1 MLFLVP
7 ILISCLSMMCVSVY
21 FEVYGCQM
29 NVNDADI
36 LWSILKDVGYM
47 KTESIQEADVILVV
61 TCAIREGAE
70 TKVWNKLKHF
80 RVLKRAREKQ
90 NLKPQLKIGIL
101 GKSYGYMLT
110 VSAIHAL
117 IEKQIR
123 K

>member
-7 ILISCLSMMCVSVY
+7 LVMLYLSIMCVSVY

-29 NVNDADI
+29 NVNDTDI
-36 LWSILKDVGYM
+36 IWSILKDVGYL

-101 GKSYGYMLT
+101 GKNYGFLVTVQVML
-110 VSAIHAL
+110 
-117 IEKQIR
+117 
-123 K
+123 

>member
-7 ILISCLSMMCVSVY
+7 ILISCFSMICVSVY

-36 LWSILKDVGYM
+36 IWSILKDVGYM

-70 TKVWNKLKHF
+70 AKVWNKLKHF
-80 RVLKRAREKQ
+80 RVLKKAREKQ

-101 GKSYGYMLT
+101 GKNYRYMVT
-110 VSAIHAL
+110 V
-117 IEKQIR
+117 QVMY
-123 K
+123 

>member
-1 MLFLVP
+1 MLFLVR
-7 ILISCLSMMCVSVY
+7 IVISYFSMMCVSVY

-36 LWSILKDVGYM
+36 IWSILKDVGYI

-101 GKSYGYMLT
+101 GKNYGYMIT
-110 VSAIHAL
+110 V
-117 IEKQIR
+117 QVMF
-123 K
+123 